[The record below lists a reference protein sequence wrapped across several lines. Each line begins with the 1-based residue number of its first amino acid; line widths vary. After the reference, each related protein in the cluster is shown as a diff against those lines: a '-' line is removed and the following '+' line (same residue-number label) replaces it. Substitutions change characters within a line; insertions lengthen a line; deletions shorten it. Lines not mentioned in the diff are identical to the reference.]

1 MVRKTWYKLKIFY
14 FYRKNRKVYVFFTH
28 PIIKKEIRVPIAE
41 WGVDVEVEWST
52 AHDQKV
58 AQRNQTLEPVGLSP
72 RGTPRNVIMLLEQ
85 KNGYL
90 LGEWN
95 LRMWP

>member
-1 MVRKTWYKLKIFY
+1 MWFIGKIEKYMF
-14 FYRKNRKVYVFFTH
+14 FFTH

-58 AQRNQTLEPVGLSP
+58 AQRNQTLEPIGLSP

-90 LGEWN
+90 PREWN